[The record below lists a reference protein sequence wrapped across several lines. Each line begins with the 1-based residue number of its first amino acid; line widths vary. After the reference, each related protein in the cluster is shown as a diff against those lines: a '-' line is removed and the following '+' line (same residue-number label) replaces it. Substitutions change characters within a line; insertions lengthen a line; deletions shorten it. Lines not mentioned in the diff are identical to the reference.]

1 MTPRLRVR
9 PAVVCAAAALVL
21 GSLAAARVSG
31 LRVNTTPSMP
41 VGLWRIAPVL
51 AELRRGD
58 IVTACPPEAAGT
70 REAAA
75 RGYLAAGTC
84 PGGYEPLVKSV
95 AAVPGDLV
103 TVGRTGVSVNGALLD
118 GTAPLDRD
126 SAGRELRAFP
136 PGVHRVPA
144 SRVWLLSGHD
154 ARSWD
159 SRYFGPVAIEDVQ
172 AVAHPVWVR

>member
-1 MTPRLRVR
+1 MTPQLRLR
-9 PAVVCAAAALVL
+9 PAVMCTAAALVL
-21 GSLAAARVSG
+21 GTMAAAQMAG
-31 LRVNTTPSMP
+31 FRVNTTASMP
-41 VGLWRIAPVL
+41 VGLWRVAPVV

-58 IVTACPPEAAGT
+58 IVTACPPDAAGT

-84 PGGYEPLVKSV
+84 PGGHEPLVKPV
-95 AAVPGDLV
+95 AAIAGDLV
-103 TVGRTGVSVNGALLD
+103 LVGPTGISVNGALLD
-118 GTAPLDRD
+118 GTAQLDLD

-136 PGVHRVPA
+136 PGAHRVPA

-159 SRYFGPVAIEDVQ
+159 SRYFGPVAVKDVQ
-172 AVAHPVWVR
+172 AVARPVWVR

>member
-1 MTPRLRVR
+1 MPRLRPR
-9 PAVVCAAAALVL
+9 PALMCAAAALVL
-21 GSLAAARVSG
+21 GTMATARVSG

-41 VGLWRIAPVL
+41 VGLWRVAPVV

-84 PGGYEPLVKSV
+84 PGGYEPLVKPV
-95 AAVPGDLV
+95 AAVADDLV
-103 TVGRTGVSVNGALLD
+103 AVGRAGVSVNGALLD
-118 GTAPLDRD
+118 GTAPLDCD

-136 PGVHRVPA
+136 SGVHRVSP

-159 SRYFGPVAIEDVQ
+159 SRYFGPVAVADVQ
-172 AVAHPVWVR
+172 AVARPVWVR